1 MSANHDLVLYYRPTC
16 PFCIRVTDFM
26 RSRGIEIPLRNISI
40 DSEAARTLVSVG
52 GKQQVRACS
61 STASRSTNQAISS
74 LGSMPTSK
82 LIPHRKTYVHC
93 RRTKA
98 YRGTC
103 LIQTGSS
110 P

>member
-52 GKQQVRACS
+52 GKQQVPCLLIDGKPLYES
-61 STASRSTNQAISS
+61 SDIIAWLDANF
-74 LGSMPTSK
+74 
-82 LIPHRKTYVHC
+82 
-93 RRTKA
+93 
-98 YRGTC
+98 
-103 LIQTGSS
+103 
-110 P
+110 